1 MKRKL
6 LRVILLLMMGG
17 ASFVGAK
24 MNPKEIVDVLHIM
37 NETKVEYSVPDRDH
51 SGDGNLLRT
60 EIDSSKR
67 APGSTK

>member
-1 MKRKL
+1 
-6 LRVILLLMMGG
+6 MGG

-37 NETKVEYSVPDRDH
+37 NETKVEYSVPDSDH
-51 SGDGNLLRT
+51 SGDGNLPQM
-60 EIDSSKR
+60 EIDSSER